1 MEKQNLTEFPVPKSV
16 ADTTQAFVKI
26 MKEHV
31 DDKIV
36 TLFEKLTKEVK
47 DNIFKGD
54 NSFCPICFFIF
65 RDYNTPMWKAG
76 CYPMLPTSRDGSVKI
91 TMEMHSFAL
100 RKLIKEM
107 KAAEYKD
114 FKLVGVIT
122 IRDTHLRVYD
132 KKELLDEMGN
142 IRPDFIRPKDDPNSV
157 DALTFELEEIFVKHT
172 KSYEYIQSDDGN
184 FVFKQEALVDGKR
197 PYNEIEDKHSSF
209 GFLFTEGV
217 KMN

>member
-1 MEKQNLTEFPVPKSV
+1 MEKKNLTQIPVPKSIV
-16 ADTTQAFVKI
+16 ETSEAFVKI
-26 MKEHV
+26 MKEHT

-36 TLFEKLTKEVK
+36 TLFEELTKEVK
-47 DNIFKGD
+47 DNIFKGA
-54 NSFCPICFFIF
+54 STFCPLCFFIF
-65 RDYNTPMWKAG
+65 RDYKTPMWKAG
-76 CYPMLPTSRDGSVKI
+76 CYPMIPTSMDGTQEI

-100 RKLIKEM
+100 RKVIKEM

-122 IRDTHLRVYD
+122 IRDSHLRKYD
-132 KKELLDEMGN
+132 KKELLDELGN
-142 IRPDFIRPKDDPNSV
+142 IKPGFVRPKEDPQAV

-172 KSYEYIQSDDGN
+172 KAYEYIQSSDGN
-184 FVFKQEALVDGKR
+184 FVFRPEPLIDDKR
-197 PYNEIEDKHSSF
+197 PYNEIEDKHSNF